1 MSVPEN
7 AYDQLQA
14 VHHPPTT
21 FIAKYIWSGDH
32 KVIAKQFL
40 WGGLIFLLLGGLQA
54 MLIRWQWSSPGQPV
68 PVLGQIFF
76 SDSGGVITPG
86 HYTSLFTSHGLIM
99 IFWAI
104 TPMMIGAFG
113 NLTIPLMIG
122 ARDMAFPLLNTLSF
136 WIWVLSGMMVLASFM
151 VPYGTAAAG
160 WTTYPPLSG
169 NAGTPGWGQSLFV
182 LAIFTTGTATIMGAV
197 NYTTTVIRLRAP
209 GMTWDRLPLTVW
221 GQFLTAILN
230 VLFVPVLAGGAVL
243 LLLDRWFGTSF
254 YVAGALAG
262 EGAGDPILFQHLFW
276 IFGHPEVYILILPAW
291 GFVGDFVSF
300 FSRKPAYWYK
310 GSVWAMTGVTIMSA
324 VVYGHHM
331 YTTGMAP
338 LLGKS
343 FMLLTLL
350 ISIPAEVL
358 FLNWLHTI
366 YHGSMRKTVP
376 MMFALGTIFVFG
388 SGGLTGLP
396 LATISTDLYLHATMF
411 VVGHF
416 HLTMASAA
424 FLGTFGAI
432 YFWFPKMFG
441 CLMNDRL
448 ARWHFWFSF
457 IGLNGVFIGQM
468 ISGYAGQPRRL
479 YDPFQYAFTEHLL
492 GINQITSYFAFFLA
506 FGQIFFVINW
516 FQHVFKKNP
525 TCEQNPWQV
534 GTLEWSVPNPMP
546 VYNFAK
552 IPIVTCGPH
561 EYSNPECIEKL
572 GKDWQGQWETLDGSE
587 PVLPAPP
594 SRSGSHHAAEDVSD
608 ADTDESVGQE

>member
-1 MSVPEN
+1 
-7 AYDQLQA
+7 
-14 VHHPPTT
+14 
-21 FIAKYIWSGDH
+21 
-32 KVIAKQFL
+32 
-40 WGGLIFLLLGGLQA
+40 
-54 MLIRWQWSSPGQPV
+54 
-68 PVLGQIFF
+68 
-76 SDSGGVITPG
+76 
-86 HYTSLFTSHGLIM
+86 
-99 IFWAI
+99 
-104 TPMMIGAFG
+104 
-113 NLTIPLMIG
+113 MIG

-136 WIWVLSGMMVLASFM
+136 WTWVMSGLMVLSSFM

-182 LAIFTTGTATIMGAV
+182 LAIFTTGTATIMGGV
-197 NYTTTVIRLRAP
+197 NYVTTVIRLRAP
-209 GMTWDRLPLTVW
+209 GMTWGRLPLTVW

-230 VLFVPVLAGGAVL
+230 VLFVPVLAGGGIL

-310 GSVWAMTGVTIMSA
+310 GSVLAMTAVSVMSA

-343 FMLLTLL
+343 FMMLTLI
-350 ISIPAEVL
+350 ISVPAELL

-376 MMFALGTIFVFG
+376 MLFALGTIFVFG

-396 LATISTDLYLHATMF
+396 LATITTDLYLHATMF

-424 FLGTFGAI
+424 FLATFGSMA
-432 YFWFPKMFG
+432 FLVLVHWPER
-441 CLMNDRL
+441 CLYRTTHL
-448 ARWHFWFSF
+448 
-457 IGLNGVFIGQM
+457 GLCWTASSALRSIPVRVHRTPAGNQSGDQLLCILPCVRPDLLRDQLVHSRVQEEPGVRAEPM
-468 ISGYAGQPRRL
+468 ASG
-479 YDPFQYAFTEHLL
+479 
-492 GINQITSYFAFFLA
+492 N
-506 FGQIFFVINW
+506 
-516 FQHVFKKNP
+516 
-525 TCEQNPWQV
+525 V
-534 GTLEWSVPNPMP
+534 GMECSEPYTGVQLPPNP
-546 VYNFAK
+546 
-552 IPIVTCGPH
+552 H
-561 EYSNPECIEKL
+561 RDL
-572 GKDWQGQWETLDGSE
+572 W
-587 PVLPAPP
+587 
-594 SRSGSHHAAEDVSD
+594 AA
-608 ADTDESVGQE
+608 

>member
-1 MSVPEN
+1 MSTN
-7 AYDQLQA
+7 SDAYQNLQPI
-14 VHHPPTT
+14 HHPPTT
-21 FIAKYIWSGDH
+21 FFNKYIWSIDH

-54 MLIRWQWSSPGQPV
+54 IFIRWQWAYPGQPV

-122 ARDMAFPLLNTLSF
+122 ARDMAFPLLNALSF
-136 WIWVLSGMMVLASFM
+136 WTWFTSGLMVLASFM

-160 WTTYPPLSG
+160 WTTYPPLAG

-182 LAIFTTGTATIMGAV
+182 LAIFTTGSATIMGGV
-197 NYTTTVIRLRAP
+197 NYVTTVIRLRAP

-230 VLFVPVLAGGAVL
+230 VLFVPVLAAGGIL

-276 IFGHPEVYILILPAW
+276 IFGHPEVYILILPVW

-310 GSVWAMTGVTIMSA
+310 GSVCAMALVSIMSA

-331 YTTGMAP
+331 YATGIAP

-343 FMLLTLL
+343 FMMLTLI
-350 ISIPAEVL
+350 ISVPAELL
-358 FLNWLHTI
+358 FLNWLHTM

-376 MMFALGTIFVFG
+376 MTFALGTIFIFG

-396 LATISTDLYLHATMF
+396 LATITTDLYLHATMF

-441 CLMNDRL
+441 TLMNDRL
-448 ARWHFWFSF
+448 ARLHFWFSF

-479 YDPFQYAFTEHLL
+479 YDPFQYAFTEHML
-492 GINQITSYFAFFLA
+492 GINQITTYFAFFLA
-506 FGQIFFVINW
+506 FGQIFFAINW
-516 FQHVFKKNP
+516 FWSIFKKDKSCDP
-525 TCEQNPWQV
+525 NPWQV

-546 VYNFAK
+546 VYNFK
-552 IPIVTCGPH
+552 VIPTVTCGPH
-561 EYSNPECIEKL
+561 EYANPECIEKL
-572 GKDWQGQWETLDGSE
+572 GKDWQGQWETLDSSVSE
-587 PVLPAPP
+587 PAPAEDTADEATDP
-594 SRSGSHHAAEDVSD
+594 GAAED
-608 ADTDESVGQE
+608 AAETGK